1 VTLEELRER
10 MREAA
15 YTLQRLPMPKNGMPA
30 SFKVTWPDVAYE
42 WLAYGWYPTRA
53 PRIVP
58 SAREI
63 SRLDECLN
71 WLHLLT
77 RDQRMILWARANK
90 GWTWRKIEALDELER
105 DGHGRTEQR
114 LRTIL
119 GDGEARILA
128 ELNGTP
134 RRLVVTAE
142 QVFGDI
148 GGDRSRAAV

>member
-1 VTLEELRER
+1 MTLAELRER
-10 MREAA
+10 MQEAA
-15 YTLQRLPMPKNGMPA
+15 YTLRRLPMPKRGLPHQ
-30 SFKVTWPDVAYE
+30 FKVAWPDVAYE
-42 WLAYGWYPTRA
+42 WLAYGWTPARA

-58 SAREI
+58 NAREI
-63 SRLDECLN
+63 TRLDECLS

-77 RDQRMILWARANK
+77 RDQRMILWARANR
-90 GWTWRKIEALDELER
+90 WTWRKVEALDELER
-105 DGHGRTEQR
+105 NGHGRTEQR

-142 QVFGDI
+142 QVFGD
-148 GGDRSRAAV
+148 RTVTV